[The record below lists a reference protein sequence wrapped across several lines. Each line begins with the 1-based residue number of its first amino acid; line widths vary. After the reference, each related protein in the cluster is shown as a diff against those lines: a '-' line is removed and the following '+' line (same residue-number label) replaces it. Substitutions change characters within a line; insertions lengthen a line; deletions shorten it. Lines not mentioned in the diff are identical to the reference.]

1 MGGSAG
7 GLKGGEE
14 VSKVWTEEIDKRL
27 IELRKQGLTQEETAE
42 RLSEEFGYNFT
53 RNAVKNRETRI
64 PIQNQGVT
72 VPLEDREEIKENGE
86 IISQKT
92 LPLTP
97 EQKRDPVSLMKAHGF
112 DPNEWTLVSAR
123 NNIWN
128 TNDKVHGIQELYSSR
143 IVVKPKQQSFDEH
156 TFARLLEKIDTIKIP
171 KNISK
176 PLEEAPYLNLPLFD
190 MHFGIS
196 DYEYY
201 KPTQAKILYLLEKPR
216 KDVLFIIGQD
226 LFHNDDFRGRTS
238 SGREI
243 QKVDMEQ
250 AFEDAWKF
258 FAPLIEAAIKNSEQV
273 HVYYSNGN
281 HDEFSAWS
289 FVKALEKRYGGQ
301 VTFDTRFKERKVHM
315 LGSNFIGM
323 NHSDKKKLN
332 KLPENFSTEFPLEW
346 SKATTREVFVGH
358 EHKEDVIHIVTDNGG
373 IVLRRMP
380 TRNKIDDWHDSYG
393 YTTAHKRFQVFEY
406 SETEVLRSHYV

>member
-1 MGGSAG
+1 M
-7 GLKGGEE
+7 
-14 VSKVWTEEIDKRL
+14 SKVWTEEIDKRL

-64 PIQNQGVT
+64 SIQNQEVT

-97 EQKRDPVSLMKAHGF
+97 EQKRNPVSLMKAHGF

-156 TFARLLEKIDTIKIP
+156 TFARLLEKIETIKIP
-171 KNISK
+171 KNISEPVK
-176 PLEEAPYLNLPLFD
+176 EAPYVHIPLFD
-190 MHFGIS
+190 MHFGPANF
-196 DYEYY
+196 EYY
-201 KPTQAKILYLLEKPR
+201 KPTQARILYHLEKRR
-216 KDVLFIIGQD
+216 KAVLFSIGQD
-226 LFHNDDFRGRTS
+226 LFHNNDFRGRTA

-243 QKVDMEQ
+243 DKFDMEK

-258 FAPLIEAAIKNSEQV
+258 YVPLLEASIKNSDKTYV
-273 HVYYSNGN
+273 IYSPGN
-281 HDEFSAWS
+281 HDEFAAWS
-289 FVKALEKRYGGQ
+289 FVKALEKRYGDQ
-301 VTFDTRFKERKVHM
+301 INFDTRFKERKAHM
-315 LGSNFIGM
+315 LGLNFIGL
-323 NHSDKKKLN
+323 NHSDKKKM
-332 KLPENFSTEFPLEW
+332 KRLPENFAVEFPELW
-346 SKATTREVFVGH
+346 SKATTREVFTGH
-358 EHKEDVIHIVTDNGG
+358 DHKEEEVVITSDYGG
-373 IVLRRMP
+373 IVLRKMP
-380 TRNKIDDWHDSYG
+380 TGNVIDDWHDSMG
-393 YTTAHKRFQVFEY
+393 YTTAHKRFKIFFY
-406 SETEVLRSHYV
+406 DETRVIGSFYV